1 MRREVFRMAR
11 TEALALLDEAPFV
24 HLAATTATG
33 APLHRTVNA
42 VVVDDVLAFH
52 GAPAGEKLEALGRPA
67 VASVE
72 ELVAP
77 IPSYFV
83 DPERACPAT
92 TLYRSVQVHGTLE
105 PVDDARRKAR
115 LLAALMQRFQPEG
128 GHVPIAADHPLY
140 RRAIDG
146 LLVVQLSLERLDGK
160 AKLAQNRAPEEVT
173 RLLSRLWTRGLP
185 GDPRAVELVRA
196 ANPAA
201 PTPPFLAA
209 PDGVRLDCAPG
220 PCDAA
225 AAAALLADAYWS
237 TGLDAATIARAQLG
251 ASAWVGARDRDGR
264 LVATA
269 RAISDGVKWAAVFDV
284 MVAPA
289 FRGRG
294 VGEAVVRL
302 LIDHPR
308 VRGARRVWLATRDAQ
323 LFYARLGFVEGK
335 MVPPRTY
342 QTTEMVLDRQL

>member
-1 MRREVFRMAR
+1 MRREIFRMERA
-11 TEALALLDEAPFV
+11 EALALLAEAPFV
-24 HLAATTATG
+24 HLAATTTDG

-42 VVVDDVLAFH
+42 VLVDGVLAFH

-105 PVDDARRKAR
+105 PVHDAERKAR
-115 LLAALMQRFQPEG
+115 VLAALMRRFQPEG
-128 GHVPIAADHPLY
+128 GHVPIAVDHPLY
-140 RRAIDG
+140 LRTIEG
-146 LLVVQLSLERLDGK
+146 LLVVQLPLAQLDGK
-160 AKLAQNRAPEEVT
+160 AKLGQNRAPDEVA
-173 RLLSRLWTRGLP
+173 RLLSRLWARGLP

-196 ANPAA
+196 ANPRA
-201 PTPPFLAA
+201 PTPPFLVA

-220 PCDAA
+220 SRDADR
-225 AAAALLADAYWS
+225 AAALLADGYWS
-237 TGLDAATIARAQLG
+237 SGLDSATIARAQLG
-251 ASAWVGARDRDGR
+251 ASAWVGARDASGR
-264 LVATA
+264 LIATA
-269 RAISDGVKWAAVFDV
+269 RAVSDGVKWAAVFDV
-284 MVAPA
+284 MVDAA

-302 LIDHPR
+302 LLDHPR
-308 VRGARRVWLATRDAQ
+308 VRGARRVWLGTRDAQ
-323 LFYARLGFVEGK
+323 PFYARLGFVEGR

-342 QTTEMVLDRQL
+342 PTTEMVLDRQM